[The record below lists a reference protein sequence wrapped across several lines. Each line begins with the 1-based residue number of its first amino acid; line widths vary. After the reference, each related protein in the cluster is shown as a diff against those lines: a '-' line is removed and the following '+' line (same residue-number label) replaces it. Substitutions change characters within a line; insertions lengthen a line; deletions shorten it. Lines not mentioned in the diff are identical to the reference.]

1 MSPILDLIVQRFN
14 QLNTWEKR
22 QSVRIFHGRGGTYA
36 GFEHLTIDWHPR
48 LLIISAYKPLD
59 FDLPSIDEINVLAD
73 ELSIDTVFYHRRY
86 LTEQAWQCVRGDADA
101 DFYAVRDQQRFEL
114 SVGRQQNVGF
124 FLDIEPGRH
133 WLEEHGKSKR
143 ILNLFAFT
151 CAFSVVGVGVGA
163 AKVVNVDMSR
173 QSLNRGRAN
182 HHLNNQ
188 DTYNVEFMQEDILKS
203 WGRIRKR
210 GPFDVIIFDPPSFQK
225 GSFVAQRDYRKLIRR
240 IPELASEQC
249 EVLACLNSPEL
260 DASFLTD
267 LFSEILPQA
276 ELVERLPANPYF
288 PEKDPNQALK
298 LYHYRFVN
306 DQSIDSDPT

>member
-1 MSPILDLIVQRFN
+1 MSELLDLIQRGFS
-14 QLNTWEKR
+14 QLTAQEKQ
-22 QSVRIFHGRGGTYA
+22 QSVRIFHGRGGTYP
-36 GFEHLTIDWHPR
+36 GYEHLTVDWHPS
-48 LLIISAYKPLD
+48 LLIISVYKPLD
-59 FDLPSIDEINVLAD
+59 FELPSIEEINSFAETLQ
-73 ELSIDTVFYHRRY
+73 INTVFYHRRY
-86 LTEQAWQCVRGDADA
+86 LSEQAWQCMRGDANA
-101 DFYAVRDQQRFEL
+101 DFYALRGQQRFEL
-114 SVGRQQNVGF
+114 TVGRQQNVGF
-124 FLDIEPGRH
+124 FLDMEPGRR

-151 CAFSVVGVGVGA
+151 CAFSVVGIGASA

-210 GPFDVIIFDPPSFQK
+210 GPFDVIIMDPPSFQK

-240 IPELASEQC
+240 IPELAGDEC
-249 EVLACLNSPEL
+249 DVLACLNAPEL

-267 LFSEILPQA
+267 LFAELLPQA

-298 LYHYRFVN
+298 LYHYRFIN
-306 DQSIDSDPT
+306 DRSIDSEST